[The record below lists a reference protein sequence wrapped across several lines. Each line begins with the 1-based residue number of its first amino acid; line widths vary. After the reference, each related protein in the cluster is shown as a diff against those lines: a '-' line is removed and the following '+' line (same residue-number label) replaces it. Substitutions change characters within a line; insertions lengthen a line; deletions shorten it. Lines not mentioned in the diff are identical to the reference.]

1 MKKSIFVLL
10 IVLALF
16 FCLGS
21 TGGYEAGK
29 LSLGAFLAC
38 SGGSVAVMWASFS
51 AINKIE
57 RRESEKNERKKR
69 NTWL

>member
-1 MKKSIFVLL
+1 MKALKYICVLL
-10 IVLALF
+10 IALALF

-21 TGGYEAGK
+21 AGGYEAGK

-38 SGGSVAVMWASFS
+38 SGGSVAVVWASFS

-57 RRESEKNERKKR
+57 RGGVRRFKNGD
-69 NTWL
+69 